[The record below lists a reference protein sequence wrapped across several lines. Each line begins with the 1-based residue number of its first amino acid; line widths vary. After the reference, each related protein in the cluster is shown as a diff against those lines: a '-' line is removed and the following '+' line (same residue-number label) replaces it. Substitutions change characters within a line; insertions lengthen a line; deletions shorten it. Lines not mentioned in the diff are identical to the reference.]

1 MSNVYL
7 MMAEHFAVPGLVVR
21 VCATRA
27 RAVSEAIA
35 CVNVMLKDNG
45 DKRIATEAEMEAALE
60 LLQDEHGAAHCYAE
74 ISQHEVV

>member
-1 MSNVYL
+1 MVFL
-7 MMAEHFAVPGLVVR
+7 MMAEHYSTPGLVVR

-45 DKRIATEAEMEAALE
+45 DPLVATESAMEFALE
-60 LLQDEHGAAHCYAE
+60 RLQDEHGAAHCYAE
-74 ISQHEVV
+74 ISEHEVV